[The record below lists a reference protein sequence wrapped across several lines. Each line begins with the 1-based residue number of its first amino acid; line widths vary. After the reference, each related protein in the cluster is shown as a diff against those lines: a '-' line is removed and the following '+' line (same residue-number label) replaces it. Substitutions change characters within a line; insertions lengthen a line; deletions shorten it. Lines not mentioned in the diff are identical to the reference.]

1 MKPFIMPGPCDI
13 GVELIYSLV
22 LVILCLLVYFKTKEI
37 YELTSHK
44 GIKYFRAAFMFFTIA
59 YLFRFLAHIFM
70 FYQINYGIHP
80 RIMGLV
86 GLLPFAFASSM
97 AILSLAYSTLWKK
110 LEFKKFNELYL
121 LYFLAILITL
131 TVFITRSALI
141 FLATQ
146 ALLFIIA
153 IIMSYKNFKEKKK
166 KSHFA
171 SLYTTYGLLF
181 LFWIFN
187 LAIFARIR
195 YLHDTKPIFYF
206 ISALI
211 FGFIAYKVIKTTK
224 TKYT

>member
-1 MKPFIMPGPCDI
+1 MKPFIMPGLCDI
-13 GVELIYSLV
+13 GVELTYSLV

-44 GIKYFRAAFMFFTIA
+44 GIKYFRDAFMFFAIA
-59 YLFRFLAHIFM
+59 YLFRFLAHTSM
-70 FYQINYGIHP
+70 FYEINFGIHP
-80 RIMGLV
+80 RIMPLIC
-86 GLLPFAFASSM
+86 LLPFAFASSM
-97 AILSLAYSTLWKK
+97 AILSLAYSTLWKR
-110 LEFKKFNELYL
+110 LNFKEYNEIHILYL
-121 LYFLAILITL
+121 LAFLITI
-131 TVFITRSALI
+131 TVLITSSLLI

-153 IIMSYKNFKEKKK
+153 IVMSYKNFKEKKK